1 MIFTRPWLLLL
12 LAVPVVLGYLSWVLK
27 GHPLLLPFDHG
38 KQKKG
43 RFLRICI
50 NILNLLPALLLA
62 VAIVF
67 WAGPRQLAPPKEE
80 RVLTNTIFCLDV
92 SGSMGSVFGS
102 QESRYDSAMKA
113 INEFIEYRQGDAF
126 GLTIFGN
133 EVLHWTPVTKDTAA
147 IALATPFLQPGK
159 LPYWFGGTSIGKAL
173 LACRDKMIQTEE
185 GDRMIILVTDGM
197 SSDLYGGRDYD
208 IGQQLKDDKIVVYVI
223 VVGDQIRNEMDTI
236 ASITHGDTF
245 QAGDP
250 LALKAIFRHIDA
262 MQKSRF
268 KKGAP
273 SLMDDFGLIA
283 LTGLALLGAQV
294 LALFGLRYTPW

>member
-1 MIFTRPWLLLL
+1 MIFARPWILLLL
-12 LAVPVVLGYLSWVLK
+12 SVPVVLGYLSWVLK
-27 GHPLLLPFDHG
+27 GHVLLLPFDHG

-43 RFLRICI
+43 RWLQMLISVM
-50 NILNLLPALLLA
+50 NLLPAALLA
-62 VAIVF
+62 VAILIL
-67 WAGPRQLAPPKEE
+67 AGPRQLAPPQDE

-92 SGSMGSVFGS
+92 SGSMSARFGL

-113 INEFIEYRQGDAF
+113 INEFVEYRRGDAF

-173 LACRDKMIQTEE
+173 LACRDKMMQTEE
-185 GDRMIILVTDGM
+185 GDRMIILVTDGV
-197 SSDLYGGRDYD
+197 SSDLYGGRDYE
-208 IGQQLKDDKIVVYVI
+208 IARQLKDSHIVVYVI
-223 VVGDQIRNEMDTI
+223 AVGEQIRSEMETI
-236 ASITHGDTF
+236 AGITGGDAF
-245 QAGDP
+245 PAGDP
-250 LALKAIFRHIDA
+250 LALKAIFRHIDG
-262 MQKSRF
+262 MQQSRF

-283 LTGLALLGAQV
+283 LAGLILLGVQV
-294 LALFGLRYTPW
+294 LALYGLRYTPW